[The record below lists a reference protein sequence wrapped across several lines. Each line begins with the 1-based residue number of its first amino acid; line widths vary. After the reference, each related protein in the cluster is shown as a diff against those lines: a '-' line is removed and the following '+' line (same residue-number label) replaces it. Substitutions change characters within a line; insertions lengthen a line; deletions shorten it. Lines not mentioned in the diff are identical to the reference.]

1 MADYDSDGDV
11 DLFVLELNGPPR
23 LLRNDGGNAGNYLLI
38 DTIGTRSNRDG
49 IGTRIELEVGGL
61 KQYAEVRSGGS
72 YLSMNDRRVHF
83 GLGAAQRVERI
94 ELHWPSG
101 AVQILRDVAA
111 NQVLQVREPE

>member
-1 MADYDSDGDV
+1 
-11 DLFVLELNGPPR
+11 
-23 LLRNDGGNAGNYLLI
+23 
-38 DTIGTRSNRDG
+38 
-49 IGTRIELEVGGL
+49 
-61 KQYAEVRSGGS
+61 
-72 YLSMNDRRVHF
+72 MNDRRVHF